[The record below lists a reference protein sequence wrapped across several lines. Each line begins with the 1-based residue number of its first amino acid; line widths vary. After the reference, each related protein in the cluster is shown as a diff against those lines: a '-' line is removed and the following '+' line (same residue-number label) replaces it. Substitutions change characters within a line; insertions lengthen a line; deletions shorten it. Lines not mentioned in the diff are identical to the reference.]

1 MTSQINPN
9 NIDGTFPIAGQDNN
23 SQGFRDNFTNTKQNF
38 QYAYSEI
45 SAIQSNA
52 VLAGQS
58 NNLNDSIVGNAALLG
73 ARLVTYSFGAVS
85 GAQTITFGNG
95 SYQYME
101 LGGSVTL
108 TFSGFPT
115 LTNRAQ
121 SFILQVFVPNTGY
134 TVTWPAAVSIGLSR
148 IANTSGQIASF
159 TSTGYYEFE
168 LTTLNNGTSWLITE
182 STRPSNVIQGNLT
195 FQTVVANASATGIS
209 MTVSNIGGVAVGNI
223 TATNF
228 IGNIITT
235 GNSASYT
242 GNVTAANIIANTG
255 IYGTIRTA
263 SQTNITLV
271 GTLTSLSVSGNANV
285 GNLTVSSLTDLC
297 GGDAVGVQFANAV
310 NSGST
315 QIYSNVGFVLINP
328 TSSTISSHTIT
339 MPATPYRGQS
349 IRIGF
354 SNTVTTL
361 TQAGSGSDSVYGA
374 ITTANTSAGTTWI
387 YYQQTNVN
395 SGNGVWY
402 RIG

>member
-1 MTSQINPN
+1 
-9 NIDGTFPIAGQDNN
+9 
-23 SQGFRDNFTNTKQNF
+23 
-38 QYAYSEI
+38 
-45 SAIQSNA
+45 
-52 VLAGQS
+52 
-58 NNLNDSIVGNAALLG
+58 
-73 ARLVTYSFGAVS
+73 
-85 GAQTITFGNG
+85 
-95 SYQYME
+95 
-101 LGGSVTL
+101 
-108 TFSGFPT
+108 
-115 LTNRAQ
+115 
-121 SFILQVFVPNTGY
+121 
-134 TVTWPAAVSIGLSR
+134 
-148 IANTSGQIASF
+148 
-159 TSTGYYEFE
+159 
-168 LTTLNNGTSWLITE
+168 
-182 STRPSNVIQGNLT
+182 
-195 FQTVVANASATGIS
+195 

-228 IGNIITT
+228 IGNIISTS
-235 GNSASYT
+235 NSASYT

-255 IYGTIRTA
+255 IHGTIRTA

-315 QIYSNVGFVLINP
+315 QIFSNVGFVLINP

-339 MPATPYRGQS
+339 MPVTPYRGQL

-374 ITTANTSAGTTWI
+374 ITTANTAAGTTWI

>member
-1 MTSQINPN
+1 MTSQINPTV
-9 NIDGTFPIAGQDNN
+9 IDGTFPVAGQDNN

-38 QYAYSEI
+38 QYAYDEI
-45 SAIQSNA
+45 TAIQANA

-73 ARLVTYSFGAVS
+73 ARLVTYNFGAVS

-101 LGGSVTL
+101 LGGSVVL

-134 TVTWPAAVSIGLSR
+134 TVTWPSAVSIGLSK
-148 IANTSGQIASF
+148 IANTSGQITSF

-182 STRPSNVIQGNLT
+182 STRPSNTIQGNLT
-195 FQTVVANASATGIS
+195 FQTVVANASSTGVSI
-209 MTVSNIGGVAVGNI
+209 TVSNIGGVAVGNI

-228 IGNIITT
+228 IGNIIST
-235 GNSASYT
+235 GNNASYS
-242 GNVTAANIIANTG
+242 GNVTAANVIASNG
-255 IYGTIRTA
+255 IYGTLQTA
-263 SQTNITLV
+263 SQTNVTLL
-271 GTLTSLSVSGNANV
+271 GTLTALSVSGNANV
-285 GNLTVSSLTDLC
+285 GNLTVSSLADFC
-297 GGDAVGVQFANAV
+297 GGDAVGAQFANAV
-310 NSGST
+310 NTGST
-315 QIYSNVGFVLINP
+315 QIYSNIGFVLVNP
-328 TSSTISSHTIT
+328 TSSTIASHTIT
-339 MPATPYRGQS
+339 MPATPMNGQM
-349 IRIGF
+349 IRIAF
-354 SNTVTTL
+354 ANTVTTL
-361 TQAGSGSDSVYGA
+361 TQSGYGTDSVYGA

-387 YYQQTNVN
+387 YYRQTNVN